1 MTPPAVYKPSRFT
14 LTAWEPSEPRSLLA
28 YNSFTG
34 GFARFVSPTAE
45 RVASLMTEPVVPED
59 AHDLLGSLASAGL
72 VVDERIDEL
81 ALASA
86 TQEIY
91 KGRRDSLNLILM
103 PTEKCMFR
111 CVYCYEDF
119 LKGKM
124 SNDVKQGVMSLVENQ
139 AHGLRRL
146 KIDWFGGEPL
156 SAFSVVK
163 ELSEGL
169 LDLCDRFDVE
179 YASSMTTNAYLL
191 DEVRAPQA
199 LALQIR
205 RFQITLDGP
214 AETHDSLRV
223 LQTARARSTGSSTTC
238 CSCRVS
244 MKTIEF
250 GSVSTS
256 PQKSRRL
263 SPNFCATSGNASGV
277 TRDSLC
283 GSIRSVAGAGLTT
296 RTSKF
301 VMNVRR
307 RTRARV
313 HGPRG

>member
-223 LQTARARSTGSSTTC
+223 LQNGKGTFDRIIHNLLFLQSLDEDY
-238 CSCRVS
+238 RVRIRVNFTPEVAAAVP
-244 MKTIEF
+244 KFLRYLGERF
-250 GSVSTS
+250 GGDPRFSVWFH
-256 PQKSRRL
+256 PVGRWGG
-263 SPNFCATSGNASGV
+263 PHDEDVEVC
-277 TRDSLC
+277 DE
-283 GSIRSVAGAGLTT
+283 
-296 RTSKF
+296 RTSEDSS
-301 VMNVRR
+301 
-307 RTRARV
+307 
-313 HGPRG
+313 